1 MIDAIYSLVILGIYG
16 EMIGDLEIGENIA
29 FSDLMDLES
38 NVKKYKEYA
47 GIGIQWYKTL
57 P

>member
-38 NVKKYKEYA
+38 KVKKYKEYA
-47 GIGIQWYKTL
+47 GIGIQ
-57 P
+57 